1 MNEISEPSK
10 TAKMSRE
17 DVYSYL
23 TGPARQLQLVVEDT
37 VTSTNDLLK
46 IDAANHVPSGK
57 AIVAAHQTA
66 GKGRRGRSFY
76 SPDDTGLYL
85 SLLVRPDM
93 SAEDSLSLTTAAAV
107 AVCKAIETVLGVE
120 TSIKWVNDVYC
131 RGRKVTG
138 ILTEAGTIPG
148 QGSKLSWA
156 VIGIGVNV
164 WAPKGG
170 FPEDIRHI
178 AGALLEPDQRRD
190 EPIRSRLAAA
200 ILNEYMEIYPDLLTR
215 HYMDEYRRRSFVVGK
230 TVRLMD
236 VDHKSIEDQP
246 PVTVTGIGD
255 RAELIVK
262 EPDGHVRTI
271 NSGEVSLLLD

>member
-1 MNEISEPSK
+1 MSEISEQAK
-10 TAKMSRE
+10 TVKMTRE
-17 DVYSYL
+17 EVFSHL

-46 IDAANHVPSGK
+46 IDAARGVPGVK

-85 SLLVRPDM
+85 SILVRPDM
-93 SAEDSLSLTTAAAV
+93 SVEDSLSLTTAAAV
-107 AVCKAIETVLGVE
+107 AVCKAIESVLGEE

-131 RGRKVTG
+131 KGRKVTG

-156 VIGIGVNV
+156 VVGIGVNV
-164 WAPKGG
+164 WAPQGG
-170 FPEDIRHI
+170 FPEEIRHI
-178 AGALLEPDQRRD
+178 AGALLEADQRRD
-190 EPIRSRLAAA
+190 QPIRSRLAAA
-200 ILNEYMEIYPDLLTR
+200 ILNEYMAIYPDLLTR
-215 HYMDEYRRRSFVVGK
+215 RYMDEYRRRSFVVGK

-236 VDHKSIEDQP
+236 VDHKIIEDQP

-262 EPDGHVRTI
+262 EPDGSVRTI